1 MQEQKEK
8 TKKPHKT
15 ATSDIAAKI
24 NEAENVLIAL
34 SKNPTADELAAAIGL
49 SLFLDKAGKHATAI
63 YSGETPNILE
73 FLEPEQRLE
82 ANTDSLQDFIIA
94 INKDKADHLRYKV
107 EGDYVR
113 VYITPYKTK
122 ISAEDLEFSHGD
134 FNIGLVVA
142 LNVPSEESLDAAL
155 TNHGRILHDAEI
167 INIAATAS
175 GDFGQTQW
183 LDPTFSSVSEMI
195 ANLVFNMEAE
205 LGNDLDKET
214 ATALLTGIFVAT
226 DRFSNGR
233 TQPETMNMAAKL
245 MSAGA
250 DQQQI
255 SAHLLIENDSSV
267 VEPKKTNNSVQSEI
281 TENDLIFEND
291 NSENDTKLRL
301 DENMSNDDFDDNLSN
316 SVSGDLAP
324 VVNDIKINSRSALKS
339 EAINDLPV
347 QDEMEVPVSDGS
359 SSVEESNLSNNES
372 SEIDGMNSIGNEE
385 NNGSELQE
393 MPTVGFEL
401 PPVLDEKVDNEE
413 KKPSLERLDTP
424 FEETPA
430 PDFENISDVSPLSEQ
445 VQQTVIQET
454 PSTPAAIGAQFVND
468 EGGVANS
475 DSMPN
480 ISNDLHSEENVGSIA
495 APTSDL
501 EGVPT
506 LNSIS
511 NENLESSS
519 EMLGKDYGALMDE
532 ALNSNEQQL
541 QQLQQIQDSQQSR
554 HEFVGANPAL
564 MAAPGVADAPEEN
577 NVPGIDFSDPV
588 GMMDDEKPAGA
599 AQNDIGVLGRDYPTD
614 VQPLAPSQVANNAPH
629 LAPLPHSDSVS
640 FVSEQN
646 NSVQGA
652 MTVPTQMMTPEP
664 KPVGMP
670 LPGEEILPPPPTP
683 PVDFGAVQTTQLGN
697 EPVLP
702 PVDNNIFNNSVVV
715 QPDSLANQQ
724 PQIQAQPIVQPQP
737 VVQPQPMPPV
747 NNDPSAFRIPG
758 M

>member
-8 TKKPHKT
+8 IKKSHKS
-15 ATSDIAAKI
+15 ATSDIVAKV
-24 NEAENVLIAL
+24 NEAENILIAL

-49 SLFLDKAGKHATAI
+49 SLYLDKVGKHATAI

-73 FLEPEQRLE
+73 FLEPERRLE
-82 ANTDSLQDFIIA
+82 TNTDSLQDFIIA

-175 GDFGQTQW
+175 GNFGQTQW

-195 ANLVFNMEAE
+195 ANLVFDMEAE

-233 TQPETMNMAAKL
+233 TQPETMNMAARL

-255 SAHLLIENDSSV
+255 SAHLTLEDGNEDVVEHSVPKENEQENLVENDFV
-267 VEPKKTNNSVQSEI
+267 VENHIPEDDLDGQKEQIESEVAKESETSLDLSNDSEPVINNIKIATKSDSEPDSNNEENVSFLDAQDVSVEENGVFEEETN
-281 TENDLIFEND
+281 TENDKMTA
-291 NSENDTKLRL
+291 SE
-301 DENMSNDDFDDNLSN
+301 
-316 SVSGDLAP
+316 
-324 VVNDIKINSRSALKS
+324 S
-339 EAINDLPV
+339 E
-347 QDEMEVPVSDGS
+347 
-359 SSVEESNLSNNES
+359 
-372 SEIDGMNSIGNEE
+372 EI
-385 NNGSELQE
+385 
-393 MPTVGFEL
+393 PTTGFEL
-401 PPVLDEKVDNEE
+401 PLVQDDNVVVDSGRATLDQVE
-413 KKPSLERLDTP
+413 TP
-424 FEETPA
+424 FEETPV
-430 PDFENISDVSPLSEQ
+430 PDYMSPTTNTVPVPTQQPVAQDLQESPLASSAMQ
-445 VQQTVIQET
+445 PPMNNIDIQAPGVNLTSTVSQ
-454 PSTPAAIGAQFVND
+454 
-468 EGGVANS
+468 
-475 DSMPN
+475 
-480 ISNDLHSEENVGSIA
+480 IA
-495 APTSDL
+495 APVSGAETSA
-501 EGVPT
+501 G
-506 LNSIS
+506 I
-511 NENLESSS
+511 
-519 EMLGKDYGALMDE
+519 LGKDYGAMMDE
-532 ALNSNEQQL
+532 MLKTDEQQA
-541 QQLQQIQDSQQSR
+541 QQTQQPRESQQPQYG
-554 HEFVGANPAL
+554 FLGGNPAL
-564 MAAPGVADAPEEN
+564 MAAPGVSDAPEEN
-577 NVPGIDFSDPV
+577 NIPGIDFSNPV
-588 GMMDDEKPAGA
+588 GIADDGQPAGA
-599 AQNDIGVLGRDYPTD
+599 PQNNIGALGRDYSTD
-614 VQPLAPSQVANNAPH
+614 TQPLAPSQVAESAPH

-640 FVSEQN
+640 FMSESNNPMQETVSAPAQ
-646 NSVQGA
+646 
-652 MTVPTQMMTPEP
+652 PMTPEP
-664 KPVGMP
+664 MLTGMP

-683 PVDFGAVQTTQLGN
+683 PVDFGSVQAAQPVG

-702 PVDNNIFNNSVVV
+702 PVDANIFNSSVVV

-724 PQIQAQPIVQPQP
+724 PQVQPVPQSISQP
-737 VVQPQPMPPV
+737 TPQSQPMPPV

>member
-195 ANLVFNMEAE
+195 ANLVFDMEAE

-255 SAHLLIENDSSV
+255 SAHLLLENDDVSEKETVKNNVQSDVIKNDLTFKKNNPEDSLGLQLGDESQSVNKIENDFVNESPI
-267 VEPKKTNNSVQSEI
+267 ESE
-281 TENDLIFEND
+281 
-291 NSENDTKLRL
+291 
-301 DENMSNDDFDDNLSN
+301 
-316 SVSGDLAP
+316 P
-324 VVNDIKINSRSALKS
+324 VVNDIKIASR
-339 EAINDLPV
+339 PV
-347 QDEMEVPVSDGS
+347 LENERNN
-359 SSVEESNLSNNES
+359 EESNIASDDAVSNELDFSSEEQNFVITKEDKSTPQEMSTDGFVDRKENES
-372 SEIDGMNSIGNEE
+372 T
-385 NNGSELQE
+385 LQE
-393 MPTVGFEL
+393 MSTDGFEL
-401 PPVLDEKVDNEE
+401 PPVIEE
-413 KKPSLERLDTP
+413 KNEDENGKLSLDQMATP

-430 PDFENISDVSPLSEQ
+430 PDFENANDVSMVPEQ
-445 VQQTVIQET
+445 VQQPVVQEMQ
-454 PSTPAAIGAQFVND
+454 STPASLGAQFIN
-468 EGGVANS
+468 G
-475 DSMPN
+475 DSTAAGLNVMPN
-480 ISNDLHSEENVGSIA
+480 PVNSSEQNNTGALSSIPA
-495 APTSDL
+495 
-501 EGVPT
+501 PT
-506 LNSIS
+506 LNPVG
-511 NENLESSS
+511 NPNLTPSLLSTPEPKIG
-519 EMLGKDYGALMDE
+519 MLGKDYGALMEE
-532 ALNSNEQQL
+532 ALKAEEQQP
-541 QQLQQIQDSQQSR
+541 QQPQ
-554 HEFVGANPAL
+554 HGFVGGNPAL

-588 GMMDDEKPAGA
+588 GMTDDEKPAGA

-652 MTVPTQMMTPEP
+652 MTAPTQMMTPEP

>member
-1 MQEQKEK
+1 MQEQKDK
-8 TKKPHKT
+8 TKKSHKS
-15 ATSDIAAKI
+15 ATSDIVARI
-24 NEAENVLIAL
+24 NEAENILIAL

-82 ANTDSLQDFIIA
+82 TNTDSLQDFIIA

-175 GDFGQTQW
+175 GNFGQTQW

-195 ANLVFNMEAE
+195 ANLVFDMEAE
-205 LGNDLDKET
+205 LGNDLNKET

-226 DRFSNGR
+226 ERFSNGR

-255 SAHLLIENDSSV
+255 SAHLLLEDDDSLTKRETVKNNIQPDVVKNDFIDETPIAQESV
-267 VEPKKTNNSVQSEI
+267 
-281 TENDLIFEND
+281 
-291 NSENDTKLRL
+291 
-301 DENMSNDDFDDNLSN
+301 
-316 SVSGDLAP
+316 A
-324 VVNDIKINSRSALKS
+324 NDIKITSSPASKTEPNDEGLNTTSDNTVADKLDFSS
-339 EAINDLPV
+339 EEQNLANENK
-347 QDEMEVPVSDGS
+347 DEFIPRKMPTADFADEKEDGS
-359 SSVEESNLSNNES
+359 TP
-372 SEIDGMNSIGNEE
+372 
-385 NNGSELQE
+385 QE
-393 MPTVGFEL
+393 MPTDGFEL
-401 PPVLDEKVDNEE
+401 PPVIDEKIEGVDE
-413 KKPSLERLDTP
+413 KLSLDQMATP

-430 PDFENISDVSPLSEQ
+430 PDFENMDEVS
-445 VQQTVIQET
+445 ET
-454 PSTPAAIGAQFVND
+454 PEQIQQPAVRGIQNTPASLGADFANGENATVGLNTISNPINNFEQGLNTAPTSISTPAN
-468 EGGVANS
+468 NS
-475 DSMPN
+475 ASAP
-480 ISNDLHSEENVGSIA
+480 SLSATSESKTG
-495 APTSDL
+495 
-501 EGVPT
+501 
-506 LNSIS
+506 
-511 NENLESSS
+511 
-519 EMLGKDYGALMDE
+519 MLGKDYGALMDE
-532 ALNSNEQQL
+532 AIKADEQQPP
-541 QQLQQIQDSQQSR
+541 QQPQHGFIGS
-554 HEFVGANPAL
+554 NPAL

-577 NVPGIDFSDPV
+577 NVPGMDFSNPV
-588 GMMDDEKPAGA
+588 EMTDDEKPAGA
-599 AQNDIGVLGRDYPTD
+599 AQNDIGVLGRDYSTD
-614 VQPLAPSQVANNAPH
+614 VQPLAPSQVANSAPH
-629 LAPLPHSDSVS
+629 LAPLPHPDSVS
-640 FVSEQN
+640 SVPEQN
-646 NSVQGA
+646 NSVQEA
-652 MTVPTQMMTPEP
+652 MVAPTQMMVPEP

-702 PVDNNIFNNSVVV
+702 SVDDSIFNNSVVV
-715 QPDSLANQQ
+715 QPDSLVNQQ
-724 PQIQAQPIVQPQP
+724 PQFQAQSIAQSQPVAQPQP
-737 VVQPQPMPPV
+737 ISPV
-747 NNDPSAFRIPG
+747 NNDPSAFHIPG